1 MKNINRNQT
10 ELWCFVNP
18 SHLPH
23 IHLHCRGL
31 AAKSSS
37 FWNIYVLM
45 PYPITIFES
54 QPFSDLCSTLITAD
68 QCLTLWY
75 MFSHNWRSTVL
86 SFPWSQVFCN
96 NFLVSLRLEN
106 DALCRPHKMSNLA
119 SPDLFPAPLHF
130 LRTRLNQLAFT
141 KFGRSFRYPIT

>member
-1 MKNINRNQT
+1 
-10 ELWCFVNP
+10 
-18 SHLPH
+18 
-23 IHLHCRGL
+23 
-31 AAKSSS
+31 
-37 FWNIYVLM
+37 M

-54 QPFSDLCSTLITAD
+54 QPFSGQCSTLITAD

-96 NFLVSLRLEN
+96 NFPVSLRLEN

-119 SPDLFPAPLHF
+119 SLDLFPAPLHF
-130 LRTRLNQLAFT
+130 LGRRLNQLALT
-141 KFGRSFRYPIT
+141 KFGRRFRYPITQAIVSKRHFKQEVLGTRLRSCASSIIFVKLKNIGENF

>member
-10 ELWCFVNP
+10 ELWRFVNS
-18 SHLPH
+18 SHLLH
-23 IHLHCRGL
+23 IHLHRRGL

-54 QPFSDLCSTLITAD
+54 QPFSGQCSTLITAD

-75 MFSHNWRSTVL
+75 MFSHNWRFTLL
-86 SFPWSQVFCN
+86 SFPWSLSTIFQYHYVKRIMGYVGLIRCPIWRHPIFSRPPYNSWGRDWTSWRWLNLEDVFDI
-96 NFLVSLRLEN
+96 L
-106 DALCRPHKMSNLA
+106 
-119 SPDLFPAPLHF
+119 
-130 LRTRLNQLAFT
+130 
-141 KFGRSFRYPIT
+141 

>member
-1 MKNINRNQT
+1 
-10 ELWCFVNP
+10 
-18 SHLPH
+18 
-23 IHLHCRGL
+23 
-31 AAKSSS
+31 
-37 FWNIYVLM
+37 M

-54 QPFSDLCSTLITAD
+54 QPFSDQCSTLITAD

-75 MFSHNWRSTVL
+75 MLSHNWRSTVL

-96 NFLVSLRLEN
+96 NFPVSLRLEN

-130 LRTRLNQLAFT
+130 LGTRLNQLALT
-141 KFGRSFRYPIT
+141 KFGRRFRYPIMKAIVSKRHCKREVLGTRLRSCASSIIFVKLKNIEKNF